1 MITSCIAAI
10 CITGAVAI
18 DGDTLRLNS
27 PGKSF
32 RLRLWG
38 IDAPELKAP
47 LGIDAREALAR
58 LVDNK
63 TVSCDLMDVD
73 RYGRPV
79 VRCGTARLL
88 CQLCS
93 STKIASQFARQPSRE
108 IHRNLHKLQY
118 TAKLGRQNGNWD
130 ASVPVRMLK
139 LGRSTFAPAPTY
151 MVARAITPPVTSL

>member
-63 TVSCDLMDVD
+63 AVSCDLMDVD

-79 VRCGTARLL
+79 VRCGTA
-88 CQLCS
+88 
-93 STKIASQFARQPSRE
+93 TTPDIACELVRYGTARDFPRYSAG
-108 IHRNLHKLQY
+108 Y
-118 TAKLGRQNGNWD
+118 Y
-130 ASVPVRMLK
+130 ASC
-139 LGRSTFAPAPTY
+139 APAQK
-151 MVARAITPPVTSL
+151 